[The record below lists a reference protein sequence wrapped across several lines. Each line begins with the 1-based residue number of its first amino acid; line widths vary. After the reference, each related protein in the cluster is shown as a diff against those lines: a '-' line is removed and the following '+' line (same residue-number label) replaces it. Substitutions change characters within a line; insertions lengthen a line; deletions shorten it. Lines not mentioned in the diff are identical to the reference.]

1 MTVRQSD
8 MVRVGTESIV
18 CYWLIPAE
26 PMRRFFLSTIE
37 ALAARF
43 DAPVFEPHVT
53 IYVTRN
59 GAADPAK
66 VLRSVLANRQP
77 YRLSVRDIQ
86 SSEKFT
92 KTLFVQFEATES
104 LAHLSQTLQRASG
117 SQDTYDLS
125 PHLSLLYKKMADQ
138 AKLDLTASIHIP
150 FTEVLFD
157 LAKVVICPEPIKS
170 RHDVES
176 WRVGAEQKLIA

>member
-8 MVRVGTESIV
+8 MVRVGIESIV
-18 CYWLIPAE
+18 CYWLVPAE
-26 PMRRFFLSTIE
+26 PMRRFSVSTIE

-59 GAADPAK
+59 GAADPVK
-66 VLRSVLANRQP
+66 VLGSVLANSQP

-86 SSEKFT
+86 SSEQFT
-92 KTLFVQFEATES
+92 KTLFVQFESTPS
-104 LAHLSQTLQRASG
+104 LVQLRQALQHASG
-117 SQDTYDLS
+117 SQDAYDLN
-125 PHLSLLYKKMADQ
+125 PHLSLLYKEMAHQ
-138 AKLDLTASIHIP
+138 VKLGLTASIHIP

-157 LAKVVICPEPIKS
+157 LAKAVVCPQPIKS
-170 RHDVES
+170 RDDVEC
-176 WRVGAEQKLIA
+176 WRVSAEQKLIA